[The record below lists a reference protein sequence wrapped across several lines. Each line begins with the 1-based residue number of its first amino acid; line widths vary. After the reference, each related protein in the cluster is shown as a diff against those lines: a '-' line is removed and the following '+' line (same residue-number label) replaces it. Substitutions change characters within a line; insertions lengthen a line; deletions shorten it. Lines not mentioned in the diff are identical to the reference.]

1 MILFLLP
8 EERMLAVRVCLWVHS
23 VVIKI
28 KKNTNGETKFKVRCS
43 KVIVR
48 LECVSFVV
56 PLHDGGEGFGE
67 GRQACQVSSCE

>member
-1 MILFLLP
+1 M
-8 EERMLAVRVCLWVHS
+8 WVHS

-56 PLHDGGEGFGE
+56 PLHDGGEGDSVK
-67 GRQACQVSSCE
+67 ADKLAKSLPVSRCLCCRVMCRREED